1 MNVRLSLVR
10 MLKELAEN
18 TMVMQSQG
26 AGYYTCIPLAA
37 RYNKL
42 LGQARRLFPDQ
53 DGIIGSFE
61 EIEESDPKDPSD
73 KMKAVQGIRIEINQ
87 LITLL
92 ESAGDSLDTKRE

>member
-1 MNVRLSLVR
+1 MNVRESLVR

-18 TMVMQSQG
+18 TLVMQSQG

-42 LGQARRLFPDQ
+42 LGQARGLFPESE
-53 DGIIGSFE
+53 GLIGTFE
-61 EIEESDPKDPSD
+61 EIPENDPKDPSD
-73 KMKAVQGIRIEINQ
+73 KMKVVQGIRIEINQ

-92 ESAGDSLDTKRE
+92 ESVDDGTK